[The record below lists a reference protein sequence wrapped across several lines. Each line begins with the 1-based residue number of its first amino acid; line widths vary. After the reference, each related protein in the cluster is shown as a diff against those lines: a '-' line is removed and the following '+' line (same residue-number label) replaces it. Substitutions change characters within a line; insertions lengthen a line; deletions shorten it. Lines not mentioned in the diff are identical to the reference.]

1 MRNYSKEEY
10 LDAVTKAQQHL
21 QILTHDLILLNRDFI
36 EQIKPTT
43 LYQLSAD
50 YTNLVAEIDEKKVM
64 KYDYRKYIPYVK
76 VDGKSLTKETVKRSY
91 LPTFTSILD
100 KAILRK
106 PEAPVPHACEHNEWE
121 FPEELKNFDHLSYEK
136 LHDFINETNPSD
148 KVLRMWLIRYVFQYL
163 IANGVIDDTPLLRS
177 YERALCRYSY
187 ITFSSFY
194 YNLFDNVHHGLFGL
208 SKELT
213 DACFRVHYETKLTEL
228 YALLGINN
236 DTVPLSAF
244 QFNLLGE
251 LVKTREILEA
261 SEENIFEA
269 EDIQQAVIAYIMQGL
284 TYTLMKIPYRVT
296 SPLDLTRVIDL
307 PLYSRLSILS
317 RFGIPQSD
325 YLPEAITGFKS
336 SAKE

>member
-10 LDAVTKAQQHL
+10 LDAITKAQQHL

-36 EQIKPTT
+36 EQIKPMT

-76 VDGKSLTKETVKRSY
+76 VDGKPLTKETVKRSY
-91 LPTFTSILD
+91 LPAFTSILD

-163 IANGVIDDTPLLRS
+163 IANGVIDDTPSLRT

-194 YNLFDNVHHGLFGL
+194 YNLFDNVHQGLFGL

-336 SAKE
+336 PAKE

>member
-10 LDAVTKAQQHL
+10 LDAITKAQQHL
-21 QILTHDLILLNRDFI
+21 QILNHDLILLNRDFI

-76 VDGKSLTKETVKRSY
+76 VDGKPLTKETVKRSY

-163 IANGVIDDTPLLRS
+163 IANGVIDDTPSLRT

-194 YNLFDNVHHGLFGL
+194 YNLFDNVHQGLFGL

>member
-10 LDAVTKAQQHL
+10 LDAITKAQQHL
-21 QILTHDLILLNRDFI
+21 QILNHDLILLNRDFI

-76 VDGKSLTKETVKRSY
+76 VDGKPLTKETVKRSY

-106 PEAPVPHACEHNEWE
+106 PEAPVPHECEHNEWE
-121 FPEELKNFDHLSYEK
+121 FPEELKDFDHLSYEK

-194 YNLFDNVHHGLFGL
+194 YNLFDNVHQGLFGL

-213 DACFRVHYETKLTEL
+213 NACFRVHYETKLTEL

>member
-10 LDAVTKAQQHL
+10 LDAITKAQQHL

-76 VDGKSLTKETVKRSY
+76 VDGKPLTKETVKRSY

-148 KVLRMWLIRYVFQYL
+148 KVLRMWLIRYVIQYL

-194 YNLFDNVHHGLFGL
+194 YNLFDNVHQGLFGL

-236 DTVPLSAF
+236 NTVPLSAF

>member
-10 LDAVTKAQQHL
+10 LDAITKAQQHL

-76 VDGKSLTKETVKRSY
+76 VDGKPLTKETVKRSY

-163 IANGVIDDTPLLRS
+163 IANGVIDDTPSLRT

-194 YNLFDNVHHGLFGL
+194 YNLFDNVHQGLFGL

-228 YALLGINN
+228 YTLLGINN

>member
-10 LDAVTKAQQHL
+10 LDAITKAQQHL

-76 VDGKSLTKETVKRSY
+76 VDGKPLTKETVKRSY

-163 IANGVIDDTPLLRS
+163 IANGVIDDTPSLRT

-194 YNLFDNVHHGLFGL
+194 YNLFDNVHQGLFGL

-228 YALLGINN
+228 YGLLGINN
-236 DTVPLSAF
+236 DTVPVSVF
-244 QFNLLGE
+244 QFSLLGE
-251 LVKTREILEA
+251 LVRTREILEA

>member
-10 LDAVTKAQQHL
+10 LDAITKAQQHL

-76 VDGKSLTKETVKRSY
+76 VDGKPLTKETVKRSY

-163 IANGVIDDTPLLRS
+163 IANGVIDDTPSLRT

-194 YNLFDNVHHGLFGL
+194 YNLFDNIHQGLFGL

>member
-10 LDAVTKAQQHL
+10 LDAITKAQQHL

-76 VDGKSLTKETVKRSY
+76 VDGKPLTKETVKRSY

-163 IANGVIDDTPLLRS
+163 IANGVIDDTPSLRT

-194 YNLFDNVHHGLFGL
+194 YNLFDNVHQGLFGL

-236 DTVPLSAF
+236 NTVPLSAF

>member
-10 LDAVTKAQQHL
+10 LDAITKAQQHL

-76 VDGKSLTKETVKRSY
+76 VDGKPLTKETVKRSY

-194 YNLFDNVHHGLFGL
+194 YNLFDNVHQGLFGL

>member
-10 LDAVTKAQQHL
+10 LDAITKAQQHL

-76 VDGKSLTKETVKRSY
+76 VDGKPLTKETVKRSY

-163 IANGVIDDTPLLRS
+163 IANGVIDDTPSLRT

-194 YNLFDNVHHGLFGL
+194 YNLFDSVHQGLFGL

>member
-10 LDAVTKAQQHL
+10 LDAITKAQQHL

-194 YNLFDNVHHGLFGL
+194 YNLFDNVHQGLFGL

-236 DTVPLSAF
+236 NTVPLSAF

>member
-10 LDAVTKAQQHL
+10 LDAITKAQQHL

-76 VDGKSLTKETVKRSY
+76 VDGKPLTKETVKRSY

-163 IANGVIDDTPLLRS
+163 IANGVIDDTPSLRT

-194 YNLFDNVHHGLFGL
+194 YNLFDNVHQGLFGL

>member
-1 MRNYSKEEY
+1 MRHYSKEEY
-10 LDAVTKAQQHL
+10 LDAITKAQQHL

-36 EQIKPTT
+36 EQIKPTS

-50 YTNLVAEIDEKKVM
+50 YTNLVAEVDEKKTL

-76 VDGKSLTKETVKRSY
+76 VDGKPLTKETVKRSY

-106 PEAPVPHACEHNEWE
+106 PETPAPHECEHNEWE
-121 FPEELKNFDHLSYEK
+121 FPEELKGFDHLSYEK

-148 KVLRMWLIRYVFQYL
+148 KVLRMWLIRYVIQYL
-163 IANGVIDDTPLLRS
+163 IANGVIDDTPSLRT

-187 ITFSSFY
+187 ITFSLFY
-194 YNLFDNVHHGLFGL
+194 YNLFDNVQQGLFGL

-228 YALLGINN
+228 YALLGINES
-236 DTVPLSAF
+236 TVPLSAM
-244 QFNLLGE
+244 QFTLLGN
-251 LVKTREILEA
+251 LIKAREILEA

-307 PLYSRLSILS
+307 PIYSRLAILS
-317 RFGIPQSD
+317 RFGIPQSE